1 MRETYWLIYGAA
13 AIAAIGLHLH
23 LRRRRERGA
32 GEALQAAQQA
42 GLNEP
47 ASLHPRV
54 DASRCIGSGGCAA
67 ACPEG
72 ALGIVGGKATLINA
86 SACIGHGA
94 CAAACPI
101 EAIQLVFGTER
112 RGVDIP
118 TVSPD
123 FESNVPGIFIAGE
136 LGGMGLIRKAAS
148 QGVQA
153 IDTLRRRGRASA
165 PDELDVLIVGAGPAG
180 LGAGLAA
187 QQHGLRY
194 RIIEQEVSL
203 GGSVYHYPRAK
214 IAMTAP
220 VKLPLVGMVRMNE
233 VSKERLLEFWSG
245 IVAKTGLQIS
255 FRERMDRVE
264 RAGEHFVVH
273 TSQGAHRARSVLLAI
288 GRRGSPR
295 KLDVPGE
302 DLPKVVYRLVD
313 AEQYRGQ
320 HVLVVGGGDSAL
332 EAALQLSGQPG
343 TTVQL
348 SYRGAAF
355 NRVKPKNRDSLEAQR
370 RAGKLELL
378 LESEVEHIDRDEV
391 RLRTPQGPRSLRN
404 DAVIVCAGG
413 VLPIPLLQ
421 QMGIEFKTKHGEAMS

>member
-13 AIAAIGLHLH
+13 AIAAIGLHLR
-23 LRRRRERGA
+23 LRRRRERGT
-32 GEALQAAQQA
+32 GEALQAAKQA

-54 DASRCIGSGGCAA
+54 DSSRCIGSGGCVA

-72 ALGIVGGKATLINA
+72 ALGIVDGKATLINA
-86 SACIGHGA
+86 SVCIGHGA

-153 IDTLRRRGRASA
+153 VETLRRRGRATT

-187 QQHGLRY
+187 QQHGLHY
-194 RIIEQEVSL
+194 RIIEQEISL

-273 TSQGAHRARSVLLAI
+273 TSQGTHRARSVLLAI

-295 KLDVPGE
+295 KLEVPGE
-302 DLPKVVYRLVD
+302 ELPKVVYRLVD

-332 EAALQLSGQPG
+332 EAALQLSEQPG

-355 NRVKPKNRDSLEAQR
+355 NRVKPKNRESLEAQR
-370 RAGKLELL
+370 HAGRLELL
-378 LESEVEHIDRDEV
+378 LESEVDRIDHDEV
-391 RLRTPQGPRSLRN
+391 LLRTPHGPRSLRN

-421 QMGIEFKTKHGEAMS
+421 QMGIEFKTKHGEALQ